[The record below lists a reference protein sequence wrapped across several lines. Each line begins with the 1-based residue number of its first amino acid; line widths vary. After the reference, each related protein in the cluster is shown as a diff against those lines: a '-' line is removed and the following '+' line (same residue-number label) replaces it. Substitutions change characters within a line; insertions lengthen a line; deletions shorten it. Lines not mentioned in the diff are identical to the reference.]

1 MSATPLRMVIGFIG
15 VVLLVCVAGII
26 YLSGNGHPVPDVLQN
41 IAVGS
46 LTGLVGVLVPSR
58 SQDNDPAGR

>member
-15 VVLLVCVAGII
+15 TVLLSCVVGII
-26 YLSGNGHPVPDVLQN
+26 VLSYTDHAIPDVLQN
-41 IAVGS
+41 VAVGA

-58 SQDNDPAGR
+58 TNDQPRP